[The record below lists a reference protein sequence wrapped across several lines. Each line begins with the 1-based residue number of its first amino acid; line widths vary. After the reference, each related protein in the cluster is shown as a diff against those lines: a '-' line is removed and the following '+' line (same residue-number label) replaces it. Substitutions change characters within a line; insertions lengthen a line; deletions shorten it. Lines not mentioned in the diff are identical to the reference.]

1 MTTLTKI
8 DLEKERYAL
17 IRRHIQD
24 RKAHLGKDIPT
35 LLEGIAAE
43 QFNVRDGRVGTSS
56 QAEAANRFTNYFDH
70 VAEFIHWDDLQ
81 PPIIQIS
88 QDGTMAWM
96 INQIRLHYRSVKN
109 EETDAICAWLMVY
122 EKQDDEWVAVAN
134 ASTFSA
140 PD

>member
-24 RKAHLGKDIPT
+24 RKAHFEKDIPT
-35 LLEGIAAE
+35 LLNGMAAE
-43 QFNVRDGRVGTSS
+43 QINVRDGQISTSS
-56 QAEAANRFTNYFDH
+56 QADAADRFASYFDH
-70 VAEFIHWDDLQ
+70 VAEFVHWDDLQ

-96 INQIRLHYRSVKN
+96 INQVLSLIHISEPTRPY
-109 EETDAICAWLMVY
+109 
-122 EKQDDEWVAVAN
+122 
-134 ASTFSA
+134 
-140 PD
+140 